1 MKLYKA
7 SLFLLGLAFCLSGI
21 ASLIYQV
28 AWQRI
33 LILHSGV
40 GIYSVSVVVSAFMAG
55 LGFGSY
61 FGGKWSAKV
70 GKQKSL
76 TAFAIIEISIGLI
89 GLISC
94 FIYYDLLY
102 MNANWLYSSLLTM
115 IPTHFVTLILPTF
128 LMGMSLPFLVHGTIY
143 NYKNASSTIGVLYGI
158 NIIGAVIGA
167 FATPWLLIPYIGIQG
182 SVYIAAGANFIAGII
197 AYIAG
202 RSIQKSLKSEEA
214 LVTEETQSAAVKET
228 NDESGSSFNFWVLL
242 YTISGFIAL
251 ALEILWFRILD
262 VAVKSNAFTF
272 GTILAIYLL
281 GLGLGTFIGS
291 KFSRANNRPLR
302 SFLLYQAGII
312 IYSCLAIMLMS
323 YLPKGLSFMETLDA
337 YWGGKALLQDQRFY
351 LHIVLGLYY
360 CLVPTIFMGLSFT
373 VLQKAV
379 HNDGNTIGEKVG
391 VLQAFNILGNVL
403 GSLAIGLVLIEYF
416 GTSGSLRI
424 LSALGLIFPVI
435 GIVKFKKS
443 PLFMA
448 LSAVIV
454 VLIFAIPSQ
463 GKLWSRF
470 HGVEPEKAT
479 YSEKVS
485 GLVGLVELNKAGGAY
500 YYYINGKYHS
510 SIPFGG
516 THSFLGALAGILH
529 PNPVDVA
536 IIGLGTGDTAWAA
549 GCRKES
555 KNIVVYEIVLADDI
569 LSQVSEGPAA
579 EKLQSFLSDPRYKII
594 EADGRNALALSEA
607 KYDIIEADALRPQ
620 SAYAGNLYSYEYFD
634 LCRSRLKEDGIMVQ
648 WNSSQRVQ
656 STFCAV
662 FPYVY
667 KVGPSLI
674 GSVSPLKTNN
684 KVALA
689 RIEEAFTKDYLGPN
703 ICKAMTRSIE
713 KNGITLLNHRQRN
726 NGFPINRDLFPK
738 DEFRLVN
745 HLYYGKEK

>member
-61 FGGKWSAKV
+61 FGGKWSSKA

-76 TAFAIIEISIGLI
+76 TIFAVIELSIGLI

-94 FIYYDLLY
+94 FVYYDLLY

-182 SVYIAAGANFIAGII
+182 AVYLAAGANFVAGTM
-197 AYIAG
+197 AYLAG
-202 RSIQKSLKSEEA
+202 RRIQKNIDNTKLA
-214 LVTEETQSAAVKET
+214 DLVQEDAITPTET
-228 NDESGSSFNFWVLL
+228 NDESASSFNFWVLL

-302 SFLLYQAGII
+302 SFLIYQSGII
-312 IYSCLAIMLMS
+312 IYSCLAIMTMS
-323 YLPKGLSFMETLDA
+323 YLPEGLGFMEVLDK
-337 YWGGKALLQDQRFY
+337 YWGGKALLQHQRFY
-351 LHIVLGLYY
+351 LHIVLGFYY

-424 LSALGLIFPVI
+424 LSALGLFFPVI
-435 GIVKFKKS
+435 GVIKFKKS
-443 PLFMA
+443 PLFMV
-448 LSAVIV
+448 LSAIIL
-454 VLIFAIPSQ
+454 VLVFAIPNQ

-470 HGVEPEKAT
+470 HGVPPEKAI

-485 GLVGLVELNKAGGAY
+485 GLVGLVELNQQGAY

-516 THSFLGALAGILH
+516 THSFLGALAAILH
-529 PNPVDVA
+529 PNPTDVA

-549 GCRKES
+549 GCRAQS
-555 KNIVVYEIVLADDI
+555 TNIVVYEIVLAEDM
-569 LSQVSEGPAA
+569 LTEMTSAK
-579 EKLQSFLSDPRYKII
+579 KLQSFFQDERYNII
-594 EADGRNALALSEA
+594 EADGRNALALSDA
-607 KYDIIEADALRPQ
+607 RYDIIEADALRPQ

-648 WNSSQRVQ
+648 WNSSPRVQ
-656 STFCAV
+656 ATFCAV
-662 FPYVY
+662 FPNVY
-667 KVGPSLI
+667 KVGPALI
-674 GSVSPLKTNN
+674 GTESPLRTN
-684 KVALA
+684 KWMALA
-689 RIEEAFTKDYLGPN
+689 RIEESFTKEYLGAN

-713 KNGITLLNHRQRN
+713 KNGITLLTEAQKNT
-726 NGFPINRDLFPK
+726 GYAINRDLFPK

>member
-7 SLFLLGLAFCLSGI
+7 SLFILGLAFCLSGI

-61 FGGKWSAKV
+61 FGGKWSSKV

-76 TAFAIIEISIGLI
+76 TIFAVIELSIGLI
-89 GLISC
+89 GLVSC

-182 SVYIAAGANFIAGII
+182 AVYLAAGANFVAGIM
-197 AYIAG
+197 AYLAG
-202 RSIQKSLKSEEA
+202 RRIQKTVDNEPPSAEIVEEKA
-214 LVTEETQSAAVKET
+214 IVNTAT

-302 SFLLYQAGII
+302 SFLIYQSGII
-312 IYSCLAIMLMS
+312 IYSCLAIMTMS
-323 YLPKGLSFMETLDA
+323 YLPEGLGFMEVLDN
-337 YWGGKALLQDQRFY
+337 YWGGKALLMHQRFY
-351 LHIVLGLYY
+351 LHIVLGLFY

-424 LSALGLIFPVI
+424 LSALGLVFPVI
-435 GIVKFKKS
+435 GVIKFKKN

-448 LSAVIV
+448 LSAIIV

-470 HGVEPEKAT
+470 HGVAPEKAI

-485 GLVGLVELNKAGGAY
+485 GLVGLVELNQAGAY

-516 THSFLGALAGILH
+516 THSFLGALAAILH
-529 PNPVDVA
+529 PNPTDVA

-549 GCRKES
+549 GCRPQS
-555 KNIVVYEIVLADDI
+555 TNIVVYEIVLADDM
-569 LSQVSEGPAA
+569 LTNMTSAK
-579 EKLQSFLSDPRYKII
+579 KLQKFFADDRYNII
-594 EADGRNALALSEA
+594 EADGRNALALSDA
-607 KYDIIEADALRPQ
+607 RYDIIEADALRPQ

-648 WNSSQRVQ
+648 WNSSPRVQ
-656 STFCAV
+656 ATFCAV
-662 FPYVY
+662 FPYIY
-667 KVGPSLI
+667 KVGPALI
-674 GSVSPLKTNN
+674 GTESPLKTN
-684 KVALA
+684 KWMALA
-689 RIEEAFTKDYLGPN
+689 RIEETFTKEYLGAN
-703 ICKAMTRSIE
+703 ICKAMTRSID
-713 KNGITLLNHRQRN
+713 KNGITLLTEAQKDT
-726 NGFPINRDLFPK
+726 GYAINRDLFPK

>member
-61 FGGKWSAKV
+61 FGGKWSSKT

-76 TAFAIIEISIGLI
+76 TIFAIIELSIGLI

-102 MNANWLYSSLLTM
+102 MNANWLYASLLTM

-143 NYKNASSTIGVLYGI
+143 NYKNASSTIGMLYGI

-167 FATPWLLIPYIGIQG
+167 FATPWLLIPHVGIQG
-182 SVYIAAGANFIAGII
+182 AVYLAAGANFIAGVV
-197 AYIAG
+197 AYLAG
-202 RSIQKSLKSEEA
+202 RKIQKSA
-214 LVTEETQSAAVKET
+214 PTEEVMTEKTANTPLAVT

-272 GTILAIYLL
+272 GTILAIYLF

-302 SFLLYQAGII
+302 SFLLYQSGII

-323 YLPKGLSFMETLDA
+323 YLPKGLGFMEVLDG
-337 YWGGKALLQDQRFY
+337 YWGGKALLMDQRFY
-351 LHIVLGLYY
+351 LHLVLGFFY

-424 LSALGLIFPVI
+424 LSGLGLLFPVI

-443 PLFMA
+443 PLFIG
-448 LSAVIV
+448 LSAVIA
-454 VLIFAIPSQ
+454 VLVFAIPSQ

-470 HGVEPEKAT
+470 HGVTPDEAT

-485 GLVGLVELNKAGGAY
+485 GLVGLVELNRAGSY

-516 THSFLGALAGILH
+516 THSFLGALAAIVH
-529 PNPVDVA
+529 PNPTDVA

-549 GCRKES
+549 GCRAAS
-555 KNIVVYEIVLADDI
+555 KNIVVYEIVLADDV
-569 LSQVSEGPAA
+569 LGEVASGPAS
-579 EKLQSFLSDPRYKII
+579 EKLASFLTDERYKII
-594 EADGRNALALSEA
+594 EADGRNALAMSDE

-634 LCRSRLKEDGIMVQ
+634 LCRSRLKEGGVMVQ
-648 WNSSQRVQ
+648 WNSSPRVQ
-656 STFCAV
+656 ATFCAV
-662 FPYVY
+662 YPYVY
-667 KVGPSLI
+667 KVGPALI
-674 GSVSPLKTNN
+674 GSESELKTN
-684 KVALA
+684 KWMALA
-689 RIEEAFTKDYLGPN
+689 RLEEEYTKNYLGPN
-703 ICKAMTRSIE
+703 IIKGMNRGLE
-713 KNGITLLNHRQRN
+713 KNGIVLLTEADCN
-726 NGFPINRDLFPK
+726 NGMAINRDLFPK

-745 HLYYGKEK
+745 HLYNGDEK